1 MKRKNITDVG
11 LMAIGLILFFASNI
25 SYILLAFAFRD
36 FSYPLLGMFLISFI
50 GLPLVTYLFFNTEK
64 KEALTSLEDSCDVVG
79 KFSI

>member
-1 MKRKNITDVG
+1 MIKY
-11 LMAIGLILFFASNI
+11 LSCILFVFIFLNTL
-25 SYILLAFAFRD
+25 LLAFAFRD

-50 GLPLVTYLFFNTEK
+50 GLPLVTYLFFNNEK

>member
-1 MKRKNITDVG
+1 MIKYLSCV
-11 LMAIGLILFFASNI
+11 LFVFIFLNTL
-25 SYILLAFAFRD
+25 LLAFAFRD

-64 KEALTSLEDSCDVVG
+64 KEALTSFEDSCDVVG

>member
-1 MKRKNITDVG
+1 MIKY
-11 LMAIGLILFFASNI
+11 LSCILFVFIFLNTL
-25 SYILLAFAFRD
+25 LLAFAFRD

-64 KEALTSLEDSCDVVG
+64 KEALTSPEDSCDVVG

>member
-1 MKRKNITDVG
+1 MIKY
-11 LMAIGLILFFASNI
+11 LSCILFVFIFLNTL
-25 SYILLAFAFRD
+25 LLAFAFRD

-64 KEALTSLEDSCDVVG
+64 KEALTSFEDSCDVVG

>member
-1 MKRKNITDVG
+1 MIKY
-11 LMAIGLILFFASNI
+11 LSCILFVFIFLNTL
-25 SYILLAFAFRD
+25 LLAFAFRD

-64 KEALTSLEDSCDVVG
+64 KEALTSFEDSCDVIG

>member
-1 MKRKNITDVG
+1 MIKY
-11 LMAIGLILFFASNI
+11 LSCILFVFIFLNTL
-25 SYILLAFAFRD
+25 LLAFAFRD

-50 GLPLVTYLFFNTEK
+50 GLPLVTYLFFNIEK

>member
-1 MKRKNITDVG
+1 MIKY
-11 LMAIGLILFFASNI
+11 LSCILFVFIFLNTL
-25 SYILLAFAFRD
+25 LLAFAFRD

-64 KEALTSLEDSCDVVG
+64 KESLTSLEDSCDVVG